1 MKHRVGFNALSRRSG
16 HRKALLKNMS
26 MSLLRYERVTTTK
39 AKALE
44 VKRSVEKMITR
55 AKVDSVHNRREIS
68 KSIPDKAV
76 VAKLFTDIAP
86 RFEKRPGGYTRIL
99 KLGYRK
105 NDAAEMV
112 LLELVERDVT
122 EKKGSS
128 KKKTEASSDKKIDT
142 APADEVTEERS
153 EQEPAAEE

>member
-44 VKRSVEKMITR
+44 VRRSVEKMITR
-55 AKVDSVHNRREIS
+55 AKVDSVHNRREIA
-68 KSIPDKAV
+68 KSIPDRAV

-128 KKKTEASSDKKIDT
+128 KKKTEASDKQTDT
-142 APADEVTEERS
+142 AASKDVVEVRS
-153 EQEPAAEE
+153 EQEPVAEK